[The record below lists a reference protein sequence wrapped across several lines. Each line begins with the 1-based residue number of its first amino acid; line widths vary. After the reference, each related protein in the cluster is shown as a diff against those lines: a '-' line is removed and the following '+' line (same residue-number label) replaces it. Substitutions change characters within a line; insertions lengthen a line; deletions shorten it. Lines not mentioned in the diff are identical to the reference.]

1 MVSDSEKKRQFALIL
16 THHRLWGSIVLPYI
30 IRRVNKGYF
39 SLSECLSPFQSAE
52 ASGYLADEER
62 ECVKLCNEFSD
73 RTLFKV
79 FSREATVKDFLACVT
94 KEKTDKYIRPYIER
108 RLYKTLT
115 TARDEA
121 ILCFSRKSGT
131 DTLHDSDQLHFCG
144 ETALPVFR
152 FDRIN
157 EQVFYSLNIEAEDKI
172 IELREKPGEIL
183 CLSPC
188 LVRIKDRIFFISDID
203 GLKLKPFLSKE
214 YILIPQ
220 QSELKYFSG
229 FALNMVN
236 RFKAEGSAIRIII
249 SPPDKKALLN
259 LENGFKG
266 TPVLILQYQY
276 SASKIFANDPD
287 NSFTSFESDSGIY
300 VYRKHLRDYHWE
312 AMCREKLG
320 EMGFFADDDIHFYNY
335 SQNSNPDAGDP
346 YTLLE
351 AVNRNY
357 HEIIGSGFVLTS
369 GLNRN
374 YNLKSVSMEISSR
387 IENDWFDLHA
397 IIKIGEWEIP
407 FIRFRRN
414 ILENIREYE
423 LPDGSIA
430 ILPESWFPEYRSL
443 FEFGKIT
450 GDSLI
455 IHKQH
460 FALLPGVVKEEE
472 DEAHRKLKK
481 LLNPKELESIKPS
494 AGLTCE
500 MRPYQVEGFNWMY
513 WLQTS
518 GLGGCLADDMGLGKT
533 VQTIALL
540 QYNIE
545 SIKPRSGPEVI
556 TALTLFDHPQQ
567 RLTSLIIV
575 PASLIYNWQNE
586 IKRFA
591 PGMKVFCYAGV
602 NRRKAL
608 GLFHTFDI
616 ILSSYHTV
624 RQDIEL
630 MIPFRFH
637 YVILDESQVIKNP
650 SSQLFRSVSRLNSDH
665 RLVLTGTPVE
675 NSLTDLWTQ
684 MSFINPGLLGTVD
697 YFRREFSGPISRSNG
712 DEQELKLKKII
723 KPFILRRTKEMV
735 ASDLPPVSEQ
745 TIFCDMTDEQA
756 SIYEEEKSAVR
767 NLIIGNKGSEQKK
780 NTSIEILQ
788 GLMRLRQISNHPV
801 LVDEECTADS
811 GKFETVIQDI
821 ENVISE
827 GHKILVFSSFVK
839 HLNIFVNAL
848 SQRRISFSVLT
859 GASTN
864 REKIVKSF
872 QDDPARKVFLI
883 SIKAGGL
890 GLNLTAA
897 DYVFILD
904 PWWNPAAELQARNR
918 AHRIGQDKNVFV
930 NKYIST
936 GTIEEKIIRLQEN
949 KSRLADSFIRSS
961 NPLQDFDINQ
971 ILDLI

>member
-1 MVSDSEKKRQFALIL
+1 M
-16 THHRLWGSIVLPYI
+16 WGSIILPYI
-30 IRRVNKGYF
+30 IQRVNKAYF
-39 SLSECLSPFQSAE
+39 SLSECLSPFQSEE

-62 ECVKLCNEFSD
+62 ECVKLCNEYSD

-108 RLYKTLT
+108 RINKILT

-121 ILCFSRKSGT
+121 IPCFSRTSGT

-144 ETALPVFR
+144 DAVLPVFR

-172 IELREKPGEIL
+172 VELREKPGEIL
-183 CLSPC
+183 CISPC
-188 LVRIKDRIFFISDID
+188 MVRIKDRIFFISDID

-214 YILIPQ
+214 SILIPQ

-229 FALNMVN
+229 FARSMVN

-249 SPPDKKALLN
+249 SPPDKKALLK

-276 SASKIFANDPD
+276 TATKIYANDTD
-287 NSFTSFESDSGIY
+287 NSFTSFEIDSGIY
-300 VYRKHLRDYHWE
+300 VYRKQFRDYHWE
-312 AMCREKLG
+312 AMCREKLE
-320 EMGFFADDDIHFYNY
+320 EMGFFADDDIHFYSY
-335 SQNSNPDAGDP
+335 SQNSNPDAGDQ

-357 HEIIGSGFVLTS
+357 YEIIGSGFVLTS
-369 GLNRN
+369 GLGRN
-374 YNLKSVSMEISSR
+374 YNLKSVSIEISSR

-430 ILPESWFPEYRSL
+430 ILPESWFPEYRPL
-443 FEFGKIT
+443 FEFGKIA

-460 FALLPGVVKEEE
+460 FALLPGVMIEKE
-472 DEAHRKLKK
+472 DEDHSKLKK
-481 LLNPKELESIKPS
+481 LLNPEELQPINPS

-500 MRPYQVEGFNWMY
+500 MRPYQVEGLNWMY

-545 SIKPRSGPEVI
+545 NLKPRSNPEVI
-556 TALTLFDHPQQ
+556 TAPTLFDPPPQ

-591 PGMKVFCYAGV
+591 PGMKVFCYTGV
-602 NRRKAL
+602 NRKKAL
-608 GLFHTFDI
+608 DLFHSFDI

-630 MIPFRFH
+630 IIPFRFH

-650 SSQLFRSVSRLNSDH
+650 SSQLFRSVSRLSSDH

-684 MSFINPGLLGTVD
+684 MSFVNPGLLGTVE
-697 YFRREFSGPISRSNG
+697 YFRREFSGPISRSK
-712 DEQELKLKKII
+712 EEERELKLKRIV
-723 KPFILRRTKEMV
+723 KPFILRRTKDMV

-745 TIFCDMTDEQA
+745 TIFCDMTEEQA
-756 SIYEEEKSAVR
+756 RIYGEEKSAVR
-767 NLIIGNKGSEQKK
+767 NLLIRNKGSAQMKK
-780 NTSIEILQ
+780 TSIEILQ
-788 GLMRLRQISNHPV
+788 GLTRLRQISNHPV
-801 LVDEECTADS
+801 LVDEEYIADS

-821 ENVISE
+821 DNVISE

-872 QDDPARKVFLI
+872 QDDPDRRVFLI

-949 KSRLADSFIRSS
+949 KSRLADSFVRSN
-961 NPLQDFDINQ
+961 NPLQDLDITQ
-971 ILDLI
+971 MLDLL